1 MLLRSAVSPFL
12 VFGVTAY
19 NSCVYA
25 MKRTIEL
32 SVYLLLTAALLSGC
46 GALFDQPP
54 PTPVRSP
61 VGTRTPAVAPT
72 PRPQV
77 VERATAA
84 PVTDTLTLTWWTPEF
99 VSPKAAAPV
108 GPLVS
113 AYLADFEKAHNGKVR
128 VNSVIK
134 ARYGRGGLLD
144 FLRTAQP
151 VAPSILPDLVALDL
165 AEVEQAAGLGLL
177 QPVDGLLP
185 REITAT
191 LYTFARQAGQFEGR
205 TLAVPWLVDLEH
217 AIYNRD
223 RVSLPPSTWAGAV
236 TQGVPYVFPAGSPQS
251 PSAAGLTDDVQ
262 HAFISQYLS
271 AGGTLDPKTRRLA
284 LQEQPLLRVLN
295 FYRDAGEAGLL
306 PKNMLSVTSLDDA
319 WNVYTQEGVTM
330 ANVSARRY
338 LANRETLPSTGFAP
352 APGWSN
358 PVLPLADGWALV
370 LTTAD
375 PVRQRAAADLIVWLL
390 AAERAGALAQTAG
403 WLPTSPKALA
413 TWGANPYFEFL
424 DGQLASAVAHPLGP
438 EYIQTAARLQKAVT
452 AVLKGAAS
460 PTEATQA
467 AIAPK

>member
-1 MLLRSAVSPFL
+1 
-12 VFGVTAY
+12 
-19 NSCVYA
+19 

-32 SVYLLLTAALLSGC
+32 LIFVFLGVILLSGC
-46 GALFDQPP
+46 DALFIQPS
-54 PTPVRSP
+54 PTPARSP
-61 VGTRTPAVAPT
+61 VSTRTPFAAPT
-72 PRPQV
+72 PRPQIT
-77 VERATAA
+77 ATAA

-108 GPLVS
+108 GPLLS
-113 AYLADFEKAHNGKVR
+113 AYLTDFEKAHNGKVR
-128 VNSVIK
+128 VNPVIK
-134 ARYGRGGLLD
+134 ARYGKGGLLD

-151 VAPSILPDLVALDL
+151 VAPGILPDLVVLDL
-165 AEVEQAAGLGLL
+165 AEVEQAVGLGLL
-177 QPVDGLLP
+177 QPMDSLLP

-191 LYTFARQAGQFEGR
+191 LYTFARQAGQFDGR
-205 TLAVPWLVDLEH
+205 TMAVPWLVDLEH

-223 RVSLPPSTWAGAV
+223 LVSSPPSTWAGAL

-262 HAFISQYLS
+262 HAFIAQYLS

-295 FYRDAGEAGLL
+295 FYRDASEAGLL
-306 PKNMLSVTSLDDA
+306 PKSILNVTSLDHV
-319 WNVYTQEGVTM
+319 WNVYTQEGMAM

-338 LANRETLPSTGFAP
+338 LANRDVLPNTSFAP
-352 APGWSN
+352 APGWSS
-358 PVLPLADGWALV
+358 PVLPLAEGWAV
-370 LTTAD
+370 VITTAD
-375 PVRQRAAADLIVWLL
+375 PLRQRAAADLIVWLL
-390 AAERAGALAQTAG
+390 TAERAGALVQAAG

-424 DGQLASAVAHPLGP
+424 DGQLTSAVAHPLGS
-438 EYIQTAARLQKAVT
+438 EYTQTAARLQKAVT

-460 PTEATQA
+460 PAEAAQA